1 VKKDH
6 KFVKSDIVIHPDGWQ
21 GEITNISASGRLGFV
36 GRWVSLD
43 DLEFCY
49 NADEADE
56 EAGRK
61 STGSLPSTPH
71 ENSTIDHESITAL
84 LSWRDS
90 STDHY
95 GDDLIALLMAEFS
108 SDPYTLHHNRK
119 DIPGEYLKGLE
130 EIKKLS
136 YDDQHK
142 IIEAFVE
149 KQ

>member
-1 VKKDH
+1 MKKDH
-6 KFVKSDIVIHPDGWQ
+6 KFVRSDIVIHPDGWQ

-49 NADEADE
+49 NANEADE

-61 STGSLPSTPH
+61 SSGALPSIPH
-71 ENSTIDHESITAL
+71 EDFIIDPSISVL

-90 STDHY
+90 TTDRY
-95 GDDLIALLMAEFS
+95 GDDLESLLMAEFG

-119 DIPGEYLKGLE
+119 DIPGEYKKGLE
-130 EIKKLS
+130 EFKKLS
-136 YDDQHK
+136 YDDQYK
-142 IIEAFVE
+142 IVEAFVG